1 MRCKAAVPELPEEF
15 TDTLCI
21 PQHIADGCKAVRPV
35 SRVILK
41 GQRFLDIDDR
51 IDPESGK
58 PFIEPPVDHVIDLFP
73 DLRILPVEIRL
84 LFVEYMEIVFILMSR
99 ELFPDRTA
107 KVRSPVTGELPIFDR
122 LNIEI
127 FPILSVGILT
137 CPSEP
142 LMFIRTMVDDQI
154 HDDIHVALFRF
165 GEQAVH
171 VVHRPETRVNV
182 PVIRDVIPLVS
193 KRRGVD
199 RREPDDINAERLQ
212 LI

>member
-1 MRCKAAVPELPEEF
+1 MRRKTAVPELSEEF
-15 TDTLCI
+15 AYSLCI
-21 PQHIADGCKAVRPV
+21 PQHISDGGKAVRSV

-41 GQRFLDIDDR
+41 GQGFLDIDDR
-51 IDPESGK
+51 VDPESGK

-84 LFVEYMEIVFILMSR
+84 LFMEYMEIVFILMSR

-107 KVRSPVTGELPIFDR
+107 KVRSPVAGELPILDR
-122 LNIEI
+122 LYIEI
-127 FPILSVGILT
+127 FPILSIRILA

-154 HDDIHVALFRF
+154 HDNVHVTLFRF
-165 GEQAVH
+165 GEQTVH

-182 PVIRDVIPLVS
+182 PVIRNVIPLVS

-199 RREPDDINAERLQ
+199 RREPYDIYAELLQ